1 MDTKIKE
8 IKAVKPMAKFTRV
21 CAYARVSTAK
31 DAMLNSLSNQISY
44 YSNLIQSH
52 NGWAYAGVYA
62 DEGISGTLNTRDKF
76 NEMIEDCE
84 AGKID
89 MIITKSISR
98 FARNTVVLL
107 STLRKLKELNINV
120 YFEEQNI
127 NSMSADGELMIT
139 ILASYAQE
147 EARSVSENMKW
158 RVRANFKKG
167 IPWNGT
173 VLGYR
178 LVNGKYEIQE
188 DEAKIVRLIF
198 DLYLKGMGK
207 EGIARY
213 LNKLGVVT
221 RFKNKWSKESVITI
235 LKNRIYSGNLL
246 LQTTY
251 HNNYIEKKSVKNNG
265 ELPMYRVEESHDAII
280 DIDTFNKVQ
289 AEIKRRA
296 DKLSDKETKANPSP
310 LNKLV
315 ICANCGKFYRRK
327 NTKYRLYWM
336 CETYSMKGKDACPS
350 AQIPDEILINL
361 TKEALNLKTLDNIN
375 LHELLIKVEIHNE
388 RLVKFYL
395 QDGTVVEK
403 TWNYESRSKSW
414 TPEMKEQARQREL
427 ERKRKL
433 CQE

>member
-1 MDTKIKE
+1 MDTIIKE
-8 IKAVKPMAKFTRV
+8 IKVLKPLARKKRV

-31 DAMLNSLSNQISY
+31 DAMLNSLSNQVSH
-44 YSNLIQSH
+44 YSNLIQH
-52 NGWAYAGVYA
+52 HDGWEYAGVYA
-62 DEGISGTLNTRDKF
+62 DEGISGTLTTRDKF
-76 NEMIEDCE
+76 NEMVEDCE

-107 STLRKLKELNINV
+107 STLRRLKELNINV

-127 NSMSADGELMIT
+127 NSLSADGELMIT
-139 ILASYAQE
+139 ILAGFAQE

-188 DEAKIVRLIF
+188 DEAKIVKLIF
-198 DLYLKGMGK
+198 DLYLNGKGK

-213 LNKLGVVT
+213 LNKLGLVT
-221 RFKNKWSKESVITI
+221 RFKNKWSKESIMVI
-235 LKNRIYSGNLL
+235 LKNSMYTGNLL

-265 ELPMYRVEESHDAII
+265 ELPMYQVDESHEPII

-296 DKLSDKETKANPSP
+296 DKISDKETKANPSP

-315 ICANCGKFYRRK
+315 ICGNCGKFYRRK
-327 NTKYRLYWM
+327 NSKYKLYWI
-336 CETYSMKGKDACPS
+336 CETYAMKGKEACPS
-350 AQIPDEILINL
+350 AQIPDEILTNL
-361 TKEALNLKTLDNIN
+361 TKEVLNLKTLDNID

-395 QDGTVVEK
+395 KDGSIVAK
-403 TWNYESRSKSW
+403 RWNYESRSKSW
-414 TPEMKEQARQREL
+414 TPEMKEQARQREI
-427 ERKRKL
+427 ERKKKL